1 MSEPTLVSSLLC
13 EDVLPSSLI
22 DGRVTIYRVLFDLS
36 AARFPARSYRLFSAN
51 FWRGG
56 RGEYTDR
63 TRIVTPSGLV
73 SAEAEGA
80 FMAVPQG
87 HHVQIYRFDDLW
99 LPEPGEYAVEVY
111 RNDRMVLTYTLVV
124 SAEASDDV
132 TPDAPGQAER
142 PPKGDLHP
150 DGHLRQPLQREN

>member
-56 RGEYTDR
+56 QGEYTDR
-63 TRIVTPSGLV
+63 DAAAHIVRRRLSTR
-73 SAEAEGA
+73 
-80 FMAVPQG
+80 
-87 HHVQIYRFDDLW
+87 
-99 LPEPGEYAVEVY
+99 LP
-111 RNDRMVLTYTLVV
+111 RHMV
-124 SAEASDDV
+124 
-132 TPDAPGQAER
+132 
-142 PPKGDLHP
+142 
-150 DGHLRQPLQREN
+150 